1 MLKYLFGKKT
11 EKSLGLKIEDL
22 PDGFVAKFEA
32 FKDILLAVGEETGR
46 DRTASAVSLNNK
58 NAPYELG
65 TKEWVKLDDSY
76 LAIRY
81 YDLANESCESLYTL
95 ELNEDKECFIL
106 QRKIEIATS
115 EEAISVFMGLMGEYA
130 DPGFMRAIQCKLEES
145 DVLDLTDQTLVGAD
159 VVNADTVDH
168 QSTEATIT
176 QSKEP
181 SKKIIKPV
189 FV

>member
-46 DRTASAVSLNNK
+46 DRSDSSVSLNNK
-58 NAPYELG
+58 EAPFKLG
-65 TKEWVKLDDSY
+65 TKEWVRIDDSY

-81 YDLANESCESLYTL
+81 YDLTNESCESLYTL

-106 QRKIEIATS
+106 QRKIEIATP
-115 EEAISVFMGLMGEYA
+115 EEAISVFIGLMDEYA
-130 DPGFMRAIQCKLEES
+130 DPSFMRAIQCKLEDS
-145 DVLDLTDQTLVGAD
+145 DVLDLTDQTLAGAEFA
-159 VVNADTVDH
+159 NTDTVDH
-168 QSTEATIT
+168 QGTEAMIT
-176 QSKEP
+176 ESKEP

-189 FV
+189 VV